1 MRGFSGNFHT
11 FLRRQWYR
19 RAMPTQPTH
28 STSSAP
34 SPPSPNTP
42 RVRRPPADASGA
54 SGASGVTR
62 ASKPRGAPEPRH
74 PNNTRRTER
83 IHLTDAPRA
92 STISTWALL
101 PLRLFLGV
109 TFVYAG
115 LQKLTDPQYFKT
127 SAPGYIGKQIVGFAH
142 GSPIGG
148 FLLHVAVPHATLFG
162 ALVAY
167 GELAIGLGALVGLLF
182 RPAACFG
189 ALLSLTFFL
198 SASWRVYPYFY
209 GADIVFLFG
218 WVTLALA
225 GPLAGGWPAFD
236 ALLVQWIVPR
246 MSLRYQDVTIRAF
259 AIVLGTD
266 GAAPRATSGGVHEQS
281 GAEALAARTSERAPS
296 LTARH
301 AQQAQ
306 QMRSGHPGRSA
317 RPVPRPTRGRGRY
330 AAPTTR
336 RAFIRGG
343 LAGAASMLGLVF
355 LVSLFRQG
363 DGEGGA
369 PASSTG
375 STSGAGTGASSTPAS
390 TAGAGTASAGG
401 SAIAQASSVPA
412 NSAAQFTIP
421 SNGDPGILVHLS
433 GGQFVAFDATCTH
446 AGCPVQYDP
455 GSQLLICPCHGA
467 EFDPAH
473 QAAVVQGPAGTPLV
487 SVPVHVDNASGTI
500 TLG

>member
-1 MRGFSGNFHT
+1 MAEPHRAST
-11 FLRRQWYR
+11 R
-19 RAMPTQPTH
+19 RA
-28 STSSAP
+28 
-34 SPPSPNTP
+34 
-42 RVRRPPADASGA
+42 
-54 SGASGVTR
+54 
-62 ASKPRGAPEPRH
+62 
-74 PNNTRRTER
+74 ER
-83 IHLTDAPRA
+83 IHLTNGLRT
-92 STISTWALL
+92 SNISTWALL

-127 SAPGYIGKQIVGFAH
+127 SAPGYIGKQIAGFAH

-148 FLLHVAVPHATLFG
+148 FLLHIAFPHAMLFG

-209 GADIVFLFG
+209 GADVVFLFG
-218 WVTLALA
+218 WVTLLLA

-236 ALLVQWIVPR
+236 ALLVRWIVPR
-246 MSLRYQDVTIRAF
+246 MPLRYQDTVARGL
-259 AIVLGTD
+259 AIVLGVH
-266 GAAPRATSGGVHEQS
+266 GAALPPAANDSR
-281 GAEALAARTSERAPS
+281 ALANGIAGRAVGARQT
-296 LTARH
+296 
-301 AQQAQ
+301 QQVQ
-306 QMRSGHPGRSA
+306 QERSA
-317 RPVPRPTRGRGRY
+317 HTSRSTRSARGRGRY
-330 AAPTTR
+330 AAATTR
-336 RAFIRGG
+336 RDFIRGG

-355 LVSLFRQG
+355 VVSLFRRG
-363 DGEGGA
+363 DDSVTP
-369 PASSTG
+369 PAG
-375 STSGAGTGASSTPAS
+375 STDDAGVGAGTTSAATTPEST
-390 TAGAGTASAGG
+390 GTNG
-401 SAIAQASSVPA
+401 AIAQISGVPS

-473 QAAVVQGPAGTPLV
+473 QAAVVQGPAGTPLA
-487 SVPVHVDNASGTI
+487 SVPIHVDSANGNI
-500 TLG
+500 TLE

>member
-1 MRGFSGNFHT
+1 M
-11 FLRRQWYR
+11 
-19 RAMPTQPTH
+19 PTH
-28 STSSAP
+28 STRSAP
-34 SPPSPNTP
+34 SPNAPRIRRSPAGTNGAT
-42 RVRRPPADASGA
+42 RVPEPPDET
-54 SGASGVTR
+54 TR
-62 ASKPRGAPEPRH
+62 APLVRASA
-74 PNNTRRTER
+74 
-83 IHLTDAPRA
+83 LRA
-92 STISTWALL
+92 STISTWVLL

-115 LQKLTDPQYFKT
+115 LQKLTDPQYFKA
-127 SAPGYIGKQIVGFAH
+127 SAPGYIAKQITGFAN

-148 FLLHVAVPHATLFG
+148 FLLHVAVPHAALFG

-167 GELAIGLGALVGLLF
+167 GELAIGLGTLVGLLV

-189 ALLSLTFFL
+189 ALLSLMFFL
-198 SASWRVYPYFY
+198 SASWRVHPYFY

-218 WVTLALA
+218 WVTLLLA

-236 ALLVQWIVPR
+236 ALLVRRILPHLPV
-246 MSLRYQDVTIRAF
+246 RYREVAVRTF

-266 GAAPRATSGGVHEQS
+266 VAEPSAAADEAGAHGNRGDV
-281 GAEALAARTSERAPS
+281 
-296 LTARH
+296 
-301 AQQAQ
+301 
-306 QMRSGHPGRSA
+306 
-317 RPVPRPTRGRGRY
+317 PTRAKRPARLARSRGRY
-330 AAPTTR
+330 APPTTR
-336 RAFIRGG
+336 RDFIRGG

-363 DGEGGA
+363 DDNTA
-369 PASSTG
+369 TLAG
-375 STSGAGTGASSTPAS
+375 STTDTGAGTSATAAGTGA
-390 TAGAGTASAGG
+390 ASA
-401 SAIAQASSVPA
+401 SATAIAQTSSVPA

-433 GGQFVAFDATCTH
+433 GGQFVAYDATCTH

-473 QAAVVQGPAGTPLV
+473 QADVVQGPAGTPLA
-487 SVPVHVDNASGTI
+487 SVPIHVDSASGNI